1 MLEVKTERLGG
12 VAVVQCQGRIVQ
24 TDDVFKMRDFVLAQ
38 EGARLVALDLSGVKA
53 MGGGGLGML
62 AYLQNWTQEHEIDL
76 RLVSPSRAVRKE
88 LARTSDV
95 GFRITSPKELINAA
109 GDLPDL
115 CHSGIAA

>member
-62 AYLQNWTQEHEIDL
+62 AYLQNWTHEHEIDL

-95 GFRITSPKELINAA
+95 DFRITSPRELINAA

-115 CHSGIAA
+115 YHSGIAA

>member
-1 MLEVKTERLGG
+1 MLEVKTERVGG

-62 AYLQNWTQEHEIDL
+62 AYLQNWTQRHEIDL

-88 LARTSDV
+88 LARTPEVD
-95 GFRITSPKELINAA
+95 FRITSPKELIHDA
-109 GDLPDL
+109 GNVPDL
-115 CHSGIAA
+115 YHSAMAA